1 MTINFELLDK
11 LENDRFLIFLA
22 RINQTS
28 TIWLIDNL
36 TEDVYSHFEAQSWIK
51 HIKQKSK
58 KEHLYNSLRLSDKG
72 RNYLRDL
79 FKESEATEEDRE
91 YLKRL
96 TDYYI
101 SKGKEIG
108 NPNRVLSY
116 LIKFRTESGI
126 SGDNLTRLFG
136 DFLSNDYVDEH
147 SRILEFTLFYPKK
160 FTTDKGKSIAY
171 EAKWDLYDS
180 WLYKYYLQNKNRLD
194 ATFDK

>member
-11 LENDRFLIFLA
+11 LENNCFLICLA
-22 RINQTS
+22 AINQ
-28 TIWLIDNL
+28 IE
-36 TEDVYSHFEAQSWIK
+36 TERLKDTFTADYYAIFDKNGWIK
-51 HIKQKSK
+51 HIKKKSV
-58 KEHLYNSLRLSDKG
+58 KEHLYCSLRLSDKG
-72 RNYLRDL
+72 RSYLRDL
-79 FKESEATEEDRE
+79 FKESEATQEDRE
-91 YLKRL
+91 YLRRL
-96 TDYYI
+96 TEYYI

-108 NPNRVLSY
+108 NPNRVLNY

-171 EAKWDLYDS
+171 EAKWDLHDS
-180 WLYKYYLQNKNRLD
+180 WLYKYYLQNKIRLD

>member
-22 RINQTS
+22 RINQIS
-28 TIWLIDNL
+28 TTWLIDNL
-36 TEDVYSHFEAQSWIK
+36 TKDIYSHFEAQSWIR
-51 HIKQKSK
+51 HIKQKNK
-58 KEHLYNSLRLSDKG
+58 EEHLYNSLRLSDKG

-79 FKESEATEEDRE
+79 FKESDATEEDKE

-96 TDYYI
+96 TEYYI

-126 SGDNLTRLFG
+126 SGDNLTRLFA
-136 DFLSNDYVDEH
+136 DFLSSDYVDEK
-147 SRILEFTLFYPKK
+147 SRNLEYILFYPKK
-160 FTTDKGKSIAY
+160 FTTDKGKTIAY

-180 WLYKYYLQNKNRLD
+180 WLYKHYLQNKNRLD
-194 ATFDK
+194 LLFNK

>member
-1 MTINFELLDK
+1 MTINFEFLNK
-11 LENDRFLIFLA
+11 LENDCFLIFLCA
-22 RINQTS
+22 INQTK
-28 TIWLIDNL
+28 TEYLIDNL
-36 TEDVYSHFEAQSWIK
+36 TEDIYSHFEAQSWIK
-51 HIKQKSK
+51 HIKSKSK

-79 FKESEATEEDRE
+79 FKESEATDEDRE

-96 TDYYI
+96 TEYYI

-126 SGDNLTRLFG
+126 SGDNLTRLFA
-136 DFLSNDYVDEH
+136 DFLASDYVEDN
-147 SRILEFTLFYPKK
+147 SRILEYILFYPKK
-160 FTTDKGKSIAY
+160 FTTDKGKTIAY

-180 WLYKYYLQNKNRLD
+180 WLFKHYLQNRNRLD